1 MVKQVTAKF
10 SQVELTGANWIL
22 SFDNHVFFFHISYI
36 RHQLRYGCL
45 VYIWGRLQVWPLRRS
60 MEGYR
65 RIREWLSSGR
75 SYLAVI
81 WGIRDCPSF
90 VLVYFLHTL
99 YCEENST
106 CSICASWGGSAS
118 VVWLSLLAWLV
129 LSLLHY
135 CSSGWFQFPVTC
147 CCFSPLIHQVWS
159 ASLLVG
165 IQ

>member
-1 MVKQVTAKF
+1 M
-10 SQVELTGANWIL
+10 SSSSI
-22 SFDNHVFFFHISYI
+22 SFK

-65 RIREWLSSGR
+65 RIREWFHLGDLTLQLSE
-75 SYLAVI
+75 
-81 WGIRDCPSF
+81 
-90 VLVYFLHTL
+90 VLGTVQVLCWYTFCHTL
-99 YCEENST
+99 YCEENSA
-106 CSICASWGGSAS
+106 CSIGASWGGSAS

-165 IQ
+165 KYSNNWFCLWTEINRIIVW